1 MCLDFT
7 FKVGV
12 SFPFILLSDI
22 VCLLYQSMKVLCVK
36 LERGALRQ
44 RASQEKKKNPL
55 LFFLLF
61 FLISLDRIS
70 DAKINHQVNISS
82 NTTFARTSRK
92 YSFDAKLCM
101 RLQWSDV
108 AWGGW
113 LTGWRQLRV
122 FKTLLAPPAYLT
134 ACSHEEATWTHTS
147 TAAAAAAALPAVS
160 ASRVWDWF
168 CVTRFPLCNPTQP
181 LAVACSIQ
189 I

>member
-12 SFPFILLSDI
+12 FLLS
-22 VCLLYQSMKVLCVK
+22 YFRTLC
-36 LERGALRQ
+36 ACCI
-44 RASQEKKKNPL
+44 SQWKFYVWSWREVPFDNGLHREKNPL
-55 LFFLLF
+55 LFFFFL

-82 NTTFARTSRK
+82 NTTFARMSRK

-108 AWGGW
+108 ARGGW

-147 TAAAAAAALPAVS
+147 TAAAALPAVS

-168 CVTRFPLCNPTQP
+168 CVTRFPLCSPTQP
-181 LAVACSIQ
+181 LTVACSIQ